1 MTEGPCHFCG
11 RPFDATFTITGE
23 GWGCRGCADSWRQ
36 NAEMNASPLRLAAS
50 ALRGDSVPSNMA
62 SPSGVAD
69 LRKTTPRLAIVVG
82 GVMALLSA
90 VAIEA
95 RTSSTLTLLVGVVI
109 VWILVTALVLLVSP
123 WLR

>member
-1 MTEGPCHFCG
+1 
-11 RPFDATFTITGE
+11 
-23 GWGCRGCADSWRQ
+23 
-36 NAEMNASPLRLAAS
+36 
-50 ALRGDSVPSNMA
+50 
-62 SPSGVAD
+62 
-69 LRKTTPRLAIVVG
+69 
-82 GVMALLSA
+82 MALLSA